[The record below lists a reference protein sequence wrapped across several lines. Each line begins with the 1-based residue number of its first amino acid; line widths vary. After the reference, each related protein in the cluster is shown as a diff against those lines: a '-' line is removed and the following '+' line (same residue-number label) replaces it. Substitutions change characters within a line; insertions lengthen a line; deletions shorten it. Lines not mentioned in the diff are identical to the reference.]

1 MHIHTP
7 PRRIVAASA
16 RLRVLGAL
24 LTLGAAS
31 NATADYAIDWYAVHG
46 GGGTSQAGATRL
58 DGTIGQPA
66 PGYSGSADYQLV
78 SGFWVAAPLVSD
90 TIFRNGFEGETP

>member
-1 MHIHTP
+1 M
-7 PRRIVAASA
+7 SA
-16 RLRVLGAL
+16 RLRLLGAL
-24 LTLGAAS
+24 LTLGVAS
-31 NATADYAIDWYAVHG
+31 NATADYTIDWYAIHG

-66 PGYSGSADYQLV
+66 PGYADDADYQLT